1 MYCYSCC
8 VFILIRIPLT
18 FLLGGTLTPL
28 SQHPLLYTLQV
39 CCLSQLFLS
48 LPFTGCVI
56 FLCVADSD
64 NGV

>member
-8 VFILIRIPLT
+8 VFIPIRTPLT
-18 FLLGGTLTPL
+18 FLSGGTLTPL

-48 LPFTGCVI
+48 LPLTDNVI